1 MAESRRKIVIIGG
14 VACGPKSA
22 ARARRRDADV
32 DIVLIEQGLWLS
44 YAGCGLPYYV
54 GGSIPELDGLR
65 KTQYG
70 AIRDEEFFGAVKGID
85 ARTRSV
91 AESIDRKAK
100 TVTVKNLQ
108 TGESEAIDYD
118 TLVIATG
125 ASAAKPPIEG
135 LEGDCVFFMHVP
147 PDAERLRGMIEED
160 KIERA
165 VFIGG
170 GRIALEVT
178 EAFFSQ
184 AVDSVIVEMEETILP
199 TVLDPEMAASV
210 EHSLR
215 SQGVEIFTSEKVLR
229 IEKNGGESACKVVT
243 ENREIEADAVIVAAG
258 VRPNVGLAADA
269 GLEIGQTGAIAVNER
284 LQTSD
289 PDIYAGGD
297 WVECTNLVT
306 GKKCYTPLGSTA
318 NRHGRVIGDN
328 ITGGDA
334 IFPGIVG
341 TGVMKTM
348 GVNVAT
354 TGITEHEARALGIDV
369 LACVVPWMDRAHYYP
384 GGKAIMIKMVAD
396 AADGRVLG
404 AQAIGPGDVT
414 KRIDVVAAALT
425 GRVTIDDMANIDVG
439 YAPPYATAL
448 DATAHAANLLRNKRD
463 GLAVSITPAEL
474 RGRIARGSDFVLLD
488 VREANE
494 VEQSALD
501 DDRVCSIPLSRLSTS
516 AEEVPRDKELICFC
530 RLGMRSYEA
539 CRTLAGMGVDDV
551 KFLEGGLRLW
561 EETGDSDA

>member
-1 MAESRRKIVIIGG
+1 MGTDGNRIVIIGG
-14 VACGPKSA
+14 VACGPKAA
-22 ARARRRDADV
+22 ARARRRDAGV
-32 DIVLIEQGLWLS
+32 EIILIEQGPWLS

-70 AIRDEEFFGAVKGID
+70 AVRDEDFFNAVKGID
-85 ARTRSV
+85 ARTGTV

-100 TVTVKNLQ
+100 TVTARNLE
-108 TGESEAIDYD
+108 TGESETIEYD
-118 TLVIATG
+118 KLVIATG
-125 ASAAKPPIEG
+125 ASPIKPPIEG
-135 LEGDCVFFMHVP
+135 LESDCVFFMHVP

-160 KIERA
+160 EIEKA

-229 IEKNGGESACKVVT
+229 IEKNDGESACKVIT
-243 ENREIEADAVIVAAG
+243 ENREIETDAVIVATG
-258 VRPNVGLAADA
+258 VRPNVGLAANA
-269 GLEIGQTGAIAVNER
+269 GLDIGGTGAIVVNER
-284 LQTSD
+284 MQTSD

-297 WVECTNLVT
+297 CAECTNRVT
-306 GKKCYTPLGSTA
+306 GKKSYVPLGSTA

-334 IFPGIVG
+334 TFPGIVG

-354 TGITEHEARALGIDV
+354 TGITEREARALGIDV

-425 GRVTIDDMANIDVG
+425 GRATIDDVANIDVG

-448 DATAHAANLLRNKRD
+448 DAMAHAANLLRNKRD
-463 GLAVSITPAEL
+463 GLAISIMPAAL
-474 RGRIARGSDFVLLD
+474 RERMGNGSDFVLLD
-488 VREANE
+488 VREEGE
-494 VEQSALD
+494 VEKSPLD
-501 DDRVCSIPLSRLSTS
+501 DSRVCSIPLSRLSAS
-516 AEEVPRDKELICFC
+516 AEDVPRDKELICFC

-539 CRTLAGMGVDDV
+539 CRTLEGMGVGDV

-561 EETGDSDA
+561 EETGG

>member
-1 MAESRRKIVIIGG
+1 MGKSGKKIVIVGG
-14 VACGPKSA
+14 VACGPKAA
-22 ARARRRDADV
+22 ARARRRDANAE
-32 DIVLIEQGLWLS
+32 IILIEQGPWLS

-70 AIRDEEFFGAVKGID
+70 AVRDEEFFSAVKGID
-85 ARTRSV
+85 ARTRTV
-91 AESIDRKAK
+91 AESIDREAK
-100 TVTVKNLQ
+100 TVAVRNLD
-108 TGESEAIDYD
+108 TGKTETIGYD

-125 ASAAKPPIEG
+125 ARAAQPPIEG
-135 LEGDCVFFMHVP
+135 IENDCVLRMHVP
-147 PDAERLRGMIEED
+147 PDAERLRDMIENEE
-160 KIERA
+160 IEKA

-184 AVDSVIVEMEETILP
+184 AVDSVIIEMEETILP
-199 TVLDPEMAASV
+199 AVLDPEMAVSV

-215 SQGVEIFTSEKVLR
+215 GQGVEIFTSEKVLR
-229 IEKNGGESACKVVT
+229 IEQNGGESRCKVIT
-243 ENREIEADAVIVAAG
+243 ENREIEADAVIIATG
-258 VRPNVGLAADA
+258 VRPNVTLAADA
-269 GLEIGQTGAIAVNER
+269 GLEIGVTGAIAVNER

-297 WVECTNLVT
+297 CVECVNLVT
-306 GKKCYTPLGSTA
+306 GKQSYAPLGSTA

-334 IFPGIVG
+334 TFPGIVG

-354 TGITEHEARALGIDV
+354 TGITEREARALGIDV

-384 GGKAIMIKMVAD
+384 GGKPIMIKMVAD
-396 AADGRVLG
+396 ASDGRVLG

-425 GRVTIDDMANIDVG
+425 GRATIDEVANIDVG
-439 YAPPYATAL
+439 YAPPYSTAL
-448 DATAHAANLLRNKRD
+448 DAVAHAANLLRNKRD
-463 GLAVSITPAEL
+463 GLAISITPAEL
-474 RGRIARGSDFVLLD
+474 RERMANGGEFVLLD
-488 VREANE
+488 VREAGE
-494 VEQSALD
+494 VEKSPLD
-501 DDRVCSIPLSRLSTS
+501 DARVRSIPLSRLSAS

-539 CRTLAGMGVDDV
+539 CRTLEGMGISNV

-561 EETGDSDA
+561 EETDVSNA